1 MSRWWLGLLLC
12 TGTAQGAIHA
22 ALDSQGRLIIGDASL
37 PGAVRFDPLKKGR
50 TAGRQTREP
59 RWRVPTTAVAAPPA
73 LQVLIAHTASEAGID
88 VALLHA
94 VALHESGFN
103 LMAVSKAGAAGL
115 MQLMPHTARR
125 FGVQDRFDPA
135 QSLLGG
141 ARYLA
146 WLLDRYGQ
154 DVALALAAY
163 NAGEGAVRR
172 HGNRIP
178 PFPETQHYVRAVLR
192 TYAQSRRTGSADIC
206 NCTDIANDG
215 CRRQLPH

>member
-1 MSRWWLGLLLC
+1 MSRWLLALALQLSS
-12 TGTAQGAIHA
+12 GAVQGAIHA

-37 PGAVRFDPLKKGR
+37 PGAVRFDPLDMGRVAGRPVAGPRWPAHR
-50 TAGRQTREP
+50 TAV
-59 RWRVPTTAVAAPPA
+59 VPAPA
-73 LQVLIAHTASEAGID
+73 LQALIVRTASQAGVD
-88 VALLHA
+88 DALLRA

-103 LMAVSKAGAAGL
+103 PMAVSKAGAAGL

-125 FGVQDRFDPA
+125 FGVQNRLDPE

-163 NAGEGAVRR
+163 NAGEGAVRK

-178 PFPETQHYVRAVLR
+178 PFPETQNYVRAVLR
-192 TYAQSRRTGSADIC
+192 TYAQIR
-206 NCTDIANDG
+206 
-215 CRRQLPH
+215 